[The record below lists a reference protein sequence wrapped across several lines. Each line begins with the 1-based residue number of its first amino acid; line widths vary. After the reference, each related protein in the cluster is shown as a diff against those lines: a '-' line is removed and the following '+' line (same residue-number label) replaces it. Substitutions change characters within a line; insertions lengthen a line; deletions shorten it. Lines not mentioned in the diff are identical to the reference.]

1 MRSNR
6 SRRSDR
12 DLLEDAH
19 ALGMLRAVASGLVIR
34 GGGGD
39 HGVMAAYLI
48 DGEPVRLS
56 MVWLAR
62 EELIHMPISGPPRVA
77 PRGRRLLEIA
87 NGEVAPP
94 VG

>member
-1 MRSNR
+1 
-6 SRRSDR
+6 
-12 DLLEDAH
+12 
-19 ALGMLRAVASGLVIR
+19 
-34 GGGGD
+34 
-39 HGVMAAYLI
+39 MAAYLI
-48 DGEPVRLS
+48 DGEQVRLS

-62 EELIHMPISGPPRVA
+62 EDLILMPMSGAPRVA